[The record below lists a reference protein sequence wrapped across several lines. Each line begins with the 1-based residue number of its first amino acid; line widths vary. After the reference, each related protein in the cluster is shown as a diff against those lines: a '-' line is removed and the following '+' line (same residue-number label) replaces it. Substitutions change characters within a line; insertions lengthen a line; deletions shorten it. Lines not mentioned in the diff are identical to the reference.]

1 MIRLSVLDQSPVP
14 EGSTAGDALRNT
26 LDLAR
31 RTEDMGYHRYWVAEH
46 HGMTG
51 LAGSSPEALIGSIA
65 GATDRIRVGS
75 GGVMLTHYAPLKVA
89 EAFCVLASLHPGRI
103 DLGVGR
109 APGSDHLT
117 AAALARGG
125 ARTPLE
131 NYPNQVE
138 ELVHLVDDTLPA
150 HSPIH
155 GVRATPR
162 PDEPPEIWLLASSA
176 DSAAYAAHFGLP
188 LGWADFI
195 AQVDGAPIINA
206 YRRQFQPSARCSE
219 PLVLLCASAVCAETD
234 EEAESIVAG
243 VRAWRASGLRGP
255 VPAARAPSASGP
267 NGAVPPVAPAPLSIQ
282 PGRRSIA
289 TGTPDRVADRLRE
302 MAEASGAEEL
312 MVVTICH
319 DHEARVR
326 SYELLA
332 HQFGLVP
339 PATPGQ

>member
-1 MIRLSVLDQSPVP
+1 VIRLSVLDQSPVP

-31 RTEDMGYHRYWVAEH
+31 RTEAMGYHRYWVAEH

-89 EAFCVLASLHPGRI
+89 ESFCVLASLHPGRI

-131 NYPNQVE
+131 NYPNQVQ
-138 ELVHLVDDTLPA
+138 ELVDLVDDTLPA
-150 HSPIH
+150 HSPIQ

-176 DSAAYAAHFGLP
+176 DSAAFAAHFGLP

-195 AQVDGAPIINA
+195 AQVDGAPIIDA
-206 YRRQFQPSARCSE
+206 YRRQFRPSARCAE
-219 PLVLLCASAVCAETD
+219 PRVLLCASAVCADTD
-234 EEAESIVAG
+234 EEAEIIVAA
-243 VRAWRASGLRGP
+243 VRTWRASGLRGP
-255 VPAARAPSASGP
+255 VPAARATSDSDEAT
-267 NGAVPPVAPAPLSIQ
+267 PPVTPAPLTVQ

-289 TGTPDRVADRLRE
+289 TGTPDRVSTRLTE
-302 MAEASGAEEL
+302 MNQAIGAEEV

-332 HQFGLVP
+332 QQFGLTP

>member
-1 MIRLSVLDQSPVP
+1 MSLRLSVLDQSPVP
-14 EGSTAGDALRNT
+14 EGTTPGDALRNT
-26 LDLAR
+26 LDLAQR
-31 RTEDMGYHRYWVAEH
+31 CEAMGYHRYWVAEH

-51 LAGSSPEALIGSIA
+51 LAGSSPEVLIGSIA
-65 GATDRIRVGS
+65 GATRRLRVGS

-89 EAFCVLASLHPGRI
+89 ESFCVLASLHPGRI

-125 ARTPLE
+125 ARTALE
-131 NYPNQVE
+131 NYPNQIQ

-150 HSPIH
+150 DSPIQ

-162 PDEPPEIWLLASSA
+162 PEEPPEVWILASSP
-176 DSAAYAAHFGLP
+176 DSAAFAAHFGLP

-195 AQVDGAPIINA
+195 AQVDGAPIVDA
-206 YRRQFQPSARCSE
+206 YRRQFQPSPGCPE
-219 PLVLLCASAVCAETD
+219 PRVLVCASAVVADTDAEAD
-234 EEAESIVAG
+234 AIVAA
-243 VRAWRASGLRGP
+243 VRAWRAAGLRGP
-255 VPAARAPSASGP
+255 IPAAPSGSTSARV
-267 NGAVPPVAPAPLSIQ
+267 AVQ

-289 TGTPDRVADRLRE
+289 NGSPTRVADRLRQLVDGL
-302 MAEASGAEEL
+302 GAEEL

-319 DHEARVR
+319 DHEARVH

-332 HQFGLVP
+332 AEFGLP
-339 PATPGQ
+339 TSAMEETG